1 MPADICEWDGMS
13 RTALTPSKPRPGR
26 GKAATLFGEVEP
38 APSAA
43 EEFPESLEPVK
54 GPFAAVV
61 LEQSIDRSLD
71 YAVPAHLVQSVRVGQ
86 RVRVPLGKRN
96 RPVPGYVV
104 ALNETTDYP
113 KPHKIKSV
121 VDIED
126 ERVLV
131 PPKLMELCGG

>member
-1 MPADICEWDGMS
+1 MS
-13 RTALTPSKPRPGR
+13 STELTPAKTRPAR
-26 GKAATLFGEVEP
+26 GKAATLFGEVESE
-38 APSAA
+38 PSVA
-43 EEFPESLEPVK
+43 EEFPESFEPVK
-54 GPFAAVV
+54 GPFAAVA

-71 YAVPAHLVQSVRVGQ
+71 YAVPAHLVSSVRVGQ

-104 ALNETTDYP
+104 GLRDTTDFA

-126 ERVLV
+126 ERV
-131 PPKLMELCGG
+131 